1 MTVPETG
8 FIALAISVSATG
20 IWLKVT
26 VALVLAGAAPG
37 GAALDALDARALY
50 AGPFNAISSHILWI
64 IAGLMIS
71 ISADGLLARA
81 DHRF

>member
-1 MTVPETG
+1 VSVPGNG

-20 IWLKVT
+20 IWLEVT

-50 AGPFNAISSHILWI
+50 AGPFNAMSSQILRI
-64 IAGLMIS
+64 IAG
-71 ISADGLLARA
+71 
-81 DHRF
+81 